1 VNVKLK
7 QQLLLGVLAAGL
19 VLAPIPGLQGKA
31 AAASPA
37 ANATSS
43 QSSVISV
50 FVDGVK
56 LRLDPGPMVVNGTT
70 LVPMRALFTALH
82 AEVSWEP
89 QTKMILAS
97 KDRIKIALQV
107 GATQAVKNGKTI
119 KLSAPVRQ
127 AGGATYVPLRFVA
140 EALGANVELDA
151 KTNIIRIT
159 SVERLLAQQEQANET
174 DPDDDDYE
182 YEQVSS
188 EPLATKEIVDLNDE
202 RVVMITTNRAQGSGV
217 VIGDNWILTNYHV
230 MRDATKATVATLD
243 GDALTVNGLVGYDE
257 KADLAIIETK
267 QSIGIQPV
275 ALGHGYD
282 VRKGDHVVA
291 IGSPLGLQ
299 NTVSEGVISNISY
312 DGAQIFQISVPI
324 DHGSSGGGLFNDSG
338 ELIGVTTS
346 GIDQTNANLNFAVSV
361 LNVNELIRSISG
373 QASKP
378 AAFLPKRL
386 PESLVGVS
394 TDDIRILVQREFG
407 TISAAGK
414 RTELK
419 NWKVT
424 RDDSGWLELSA
435 TIDPGFYMVY
445 GHSGADDLRYWAID
459 AGTELKRML
468 PDQKIRLVVYYEQT
482 FSYEPRNLKPD
493 EVKAL
498 GDGTWQVRYP
508 VIDMQTKDKMH
519 VQVRS

>member
-1 VNVKLK
+1 VNVKFK

-19 VLAPIPGLQGKA
+19 VLAPVPGLQGKA
-31 AAASPA
+31 AAAAPA
-37 ANATSS
+37 ANAATS
-43 QSSVISV
+43 QSSVITV

-56 LRLDPGPMVVNGTT
+56 LRLDPAPMVVNGST

-97 KDRIKIALQV
+97 KGQIKIALQV

-127 AGGATYVPLRFVA
+127 ADGATYVPLRFVA
-140 EALGANVELDA
+140 EALGANVELDT

-159 SVERLLAQQEQANET
+159 SVEKLREQQEEET
-174 DPDDDDYE
+174 DTDDYE
-182 YEQVSS
+182 YENVTSD
-188 EPLATKEIVDLNDE
+188 PLTTKEIVDLNDE
-202 RVVMITTNRAQGSGV
+202 RVVMITTNRSQGSGV
-217 VIGDNWILTNYHV
+217 VIGSNWILTNYHV
-230 MRDATKATVATLD
+230 IRDATKATVATLN
-243 GDALTVNGLVGYDE
+243 GDSLTVNGVVGYDE

-267 QSIGIQPV
+267 QAVGIKPV

-299 NTVSEGVISNISY
+299 NTVSEGVVSNIGY

-338 ELIGVTTS
+338 ELIGITTS
-346 GIDQTNANLNFAVSV
+346 GIDRSNANLNFAVSV
-361 LNVNELIRSISG
+361 LNVNQLIMSISE
-373 QASKP
+373 QPSKP
-378 AAFLPKRL
+378 AAFLPRRL
-386 PESLVGVS
+386 PETLVGVS
-394 TDDIRILVQREFG
+394 TDDIRNLVQREFG
-407 TISAAGK
+407 TISTSEK

-445 GHSGADDLRYWAID
+445 GHSTADELRYWAID

-468 PDQKIRLVVYYEQT
+468 PDEKIRLVVYYDQT
-482 FSYEPRNLKPD
+482 FNYEPRNLKPD

-498 GDGTWQVRYP
+498 GNGTWQVRYP
-508 VIDMQTKDKMH
+508 VIDMQTKDKMY

>member
-1 VNVKLK
+1 VNVKFK

-19 VLAPIPGLQGKA
+19 VLTPIPGLQGKVA
-31 AAASPA
+31 AAAPA
-37 ANATSS
+37 ANAALG

-56 LRLDPGPMVVNGTT
+56 LRLDPAPMVVNGTT

-97 KDRIKIALQV
+97 KDRVKIALQV

-119 KLSAPVRQ
+119 NLSAPVRQ
-127 AGGATYVPLRFVA
+127 ADGATFVPLRFVA

-159 SVERLLAQQEQANET
+159 SVEKLREQQEQEN
-174 DPDDDDYE
+174 DPDDYE
-182 YEQVSS
+182 YEQVFS
-188 EPLATKEIVDLNDE
+188 EPLTTKEIVDLNDE
-202 RVVMITTNRAQGSGV
+202 RVVMITTNRSQGSGV

-230 MRDATKATVATLD
+230 IRDATKATAATLD
-243 GDALTVNGLVGYDE
+243 GEALTVNGVVGYDE
-257 KADLAIIETK
+257 NADLAIIETK
-267 QSIGIQPV
+267 QSIGIRPV
-275 ALGHGYD
+275 LLGHGYD

-299 NTVSEGVISNISY
+299 NTVSEGVVSNISY

-324 DHGSSGGGLFNDSG
+324 DHGSSGGGLFNDAG
-338 ELIGVTTS
+338 ELIGITTS

-361 LNVNELIRSISG
+361 LNVNDLILTISE

-378 AAFLPKRL
+378 VAFLPRRL

-394 TDDIRILVQREFG
+394 TDDIRNLVQREFG
-407 TISAAGK
+407 TITAAGK

-435 TIDPGFYMVY
+435 TIDPGFYMLY
-445 GHSGADDLRYWAID
+445 GHSGATEMRYWAID

-468 PDQKIRLVVYYEQT
+468 PDQKIRVVVYYEQT
-482 FSYEPRNLKPD
+482 FNFEPRNFKPD
-493 EVKAL
+493 EVKAQ
-498 GDGTWQVRYP
+498 GDGNWQVRYP